1 MNWLDVVLILP
12 ILWAIWKGWKRGF
25 LYEIIMF
32 LSIFAAI
39 YIAIHFSDYAAE
51 KLKEHVGFDGQ
62 YAPIVSFAVTFLLV
76 VFGFFLLA
84 KVVSGLI
91 NATPLE
97 MPNRVGGSIF
107 SLAKTLLLF
116 SILFIFLIGINSR
129 FNVLPE
135 RTVDQ
140 SMLAKPIYEFSLII
154 LPAIE
159 ESDFYSKMKEKGLI
173 MTSAADTS
181 TVVHH

>member
-12 ILWAIWKGWKRGF
+12 ILWAIWKGWKHGF

-129 FNVLPE
+129 YKLVPDK
-135 RTVDQ
+135 TVED
-140 SMLAKPIYEFSLII
+140 SALAKPIYRFSLFI

-159 ESDFYSKMKEKGLI
+159 ESDFYSKLKEKEWVLDI
-173 MTSAADTS
+173 PADTT
-181 TVVHH
+181 TVHP